1 MSQAIKTMTIDKENH
16 IDLHILD
23 DILNY
28 TRENQYTQEW
38 INSRKQG
45 LIQHFKAHRIP
56 IEYGENEP
64 VIHVLGSARVESPY
78 VATSV
83 VCDNALIRK
92 RVRDIILQQQL
103 SR

>member
-1 MSQAIKTMTIDKENH
+1 MSHAIKTMTIDKEDSGM
-16 IDLHILD
+16 DLRTLD
-23 DILNY
+23 DILKY
-28 TRENQYTQEW
+28 TQENQYTQEW
-38 INSRKQG
+38 INKRKQE
-45 LIQHFKAHRIP
+45 LIQHFEAHHIP
-56 IEYGENEP
+56 IEYGGENEP

-92 RVRDIILQQQL
+92 RVRDIILQL